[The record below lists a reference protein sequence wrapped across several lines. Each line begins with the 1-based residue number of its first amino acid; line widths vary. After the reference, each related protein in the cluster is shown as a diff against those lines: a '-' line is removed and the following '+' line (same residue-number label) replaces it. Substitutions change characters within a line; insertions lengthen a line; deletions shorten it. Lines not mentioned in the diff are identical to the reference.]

1 MQALAKRLASDWIR
15 HDGGKCPCVG
25 EWVESHYADGDI
37 RYGEARDHVDWRYV
51 THYRLI
57 ADPGDMV

>member
-1 MQALAKRLASDWIR
+1 MLEAVMGWIE

-25 EWVESHYADGDI
+25 EWVSVLYSDGAI
-37 RYGEARDHVDWRYV
+37 EHGLAYDHAYWRYV

-57 ADPGDMV
+57 APPQPQ